1 MMYNRYIPD
10 AAGVYHPTQV
20 GAQPQKAA
28 PAPPPEPVCAPPAPP
43 PPPPGGSAF
52 GWHHPG
58 PRMHHPRGFYRPA
71 PRHHRYYYHS
81 SDWVG
86 PVLFGA
92 LLAGTTV
99 AAINASNRYDYDYRT
114 TTQTTETSRPGT
126 RFWCE
131 AEKGY
136 YPDVRACPT
145 GWTPIPAK

>member
-1 MMYNRYIPD
+1 MTIKKLIC
-10 AAGVYHPTQV
+10 ATLCAGFGLFSATTSMS
-20 GAQPQKAA
+20 
-28 PAPPPEPVCAPPAPP
+28 APP
-43 PPPPGGSAF
+43 PPPPGGPAF

-145 GWTPIPAK
+145 GWTPIPVK